1 MLRAFLNERAQ
12 ITFNVAGFAT
22 LYPSLASASWRMQI
36 RPSPGSPTL
45 YFDFEVSG
53 EATYSATPIASIE
66 FQASTSA
73 IAAIPPGRW
82 AYDFGFVLPSAD
94 FERAGGGFVVFL
106 PGVTEAGVTG
116 SPSPP
121 SGSDDTWLPIGDSAP
136 DFLSTAAAAA
146 ASANAAAASAAAAEA
161 AEAGVSADA
170 TAAANSAAA
179 AAGSAA
185 AAANSAGAA
194 VTSATSAASS
204 ASAASTFSAA
214 AAVSASAAAA
224 SAAEFGVTSL
234 AALAAI
240 TPSVGQGVNLI
251 AGGRS
256 GLFTWDPANLSSQV
270 TNDPGQGVY
279 VAPPTIIVV
288 SGTLSPNVTGNYTQA
303 GAFNGNPYYTNGTYF
318 LWYYFPSIGF
328 WVISTAPGTNTPS
341 FFVQS
346 KTALPPNGNYA
357 PQGGYTGTAV
367 VAGGSVLSGTLGA
380 WVRQSSGPTDDAF
393 FGSVGDGVLTPATGT
408 ILLPTNPTAGQ
419 TVTVGTTVLTAVAS
433 GATGNQFNIGGT
445 APITV
450 ASLLTLLQASTDGQ
464 ISQCLYAL
472 DASVLTTIHVT
483 YNMASPNDGGLG
495 NSFVMSTTVTGG
507 TAAALSGGSATGTD
521 NSQALANIGVY
532 GRYITSLNGI
542 GYTRFARPGVYLFSF
557 NNTVGCCW
565 NWGKSKHLLA
575 DTAWFNTD
583 TPGTDW
589 PWFVFTSATHPLG
602 YLIASTAVGA
612 TSVTLLT
619 PSQISNFNVGD
630 YVMESSLCVQPNGF
644 PGNTQNFEFNTV
656 TAINSATGLITLS
669 KPLKYAHLSTYPDGI
684 QAGSEACGAAR
695 IWALNCVPSP
705 TTPALTA
712 IPVPVV
718 RFDSEVEI
726 IGPIKVFYG
735 QRSGSQVPYLTVNAR
750 SWKTYKW
757 NGPAFSLS
765 RVERAKHEF
774 DTYLTATVI
783 DKQVGPVEYDNC
795 NFIGLFSPQNP
806 TEFVTARYCSFP
818 GGLQSGPIKQLL
830 VEQCEINSL
839 ALGGNILGY
848 SRKQSFINNRI
859 YNISGAHYAVDGL
872 GPLASV
878 DGTNISYSN
887 VSGYTVI
894 RGLLSA
900 NQFLSALPGSQVFF
914 GTAGINFGGDIAV
927 GTVLATDQDATYS
940 YIHTDFPF
948 ASLPAANVCQLV
960 QLYDIEFRGNTGCD
974 LARLFSDAC
983 EGGSIVAG
991 VSNPRYF
998 ERQRLL
1004 FDNNSAPSAS
1014 SINSS
1019 AGVLVGV
1026 YANVRKAGTGTCGV
1040 KLSWASIVNS
1050 TTLAIAS
1057 FPGLTINIDG
1067 SQKGIRNITQFVWAG
1082 NAGADAITVNGGSTL
1097 SQLPTDSVGGFS
1109 IVQLAMS
1116 YTYTTGSGLAPIIEI
1131 ILQFDCG
1138 MFRKIIDFAGSGTTA
1153 LVNTTGP
1160 CQP

>member
-1 MLRAFLNERAQ
+1 MSSLLDRIRSKLPQRSQPEPGGLPTPAPHPRPFNRRHAFLLGLAPLLGSTIARAFPNAPPWQTGYMYVNAGTTVNTTVPDPTPYSLNNLNIIPAGNITTWNINLPVNPFDTQ
-12 ITFNVAGFAT
+12 IITITQGTFTVGTLNVIPPAGTTISSVGFGSYQF
-22 LYPSLASASWRMQI
+22 LSQRSAWVPIQSM
-36 RPSPGSPTL
+36 
-45 YFDFEVSG
+45 VSG
-53 EATYSATPIASIE
+53 A
-66 FQASTSA
+66 
-73 IAAIPPGRW
+73 PG
-82 AYDFGFVLPSAD
+82 LPSM
-94 FERAGGGFVVFL
+94 
-106 PGVTEAGVTG
+106 PTTPTVTT
-116 SPSPP
+116 
-121 SGSDDTWLPIGDSAP
+121 
-136 DFLSTAAAAA
+136 
-146 ASANAAAASAAAAEA
+146 
-161 AEAGVSADA
+161 
-170 TAAANSAAA
+170 
-179 AAGSAA
+179 
-185 AAANSAGAA
+185 
-194 VTSATSAASS
+194 
-204 ASAASTFSAA
+204 
-214 AAVSASAAAA
+214 
-224 SAAEFGVTSL
+224 L
-234 AALAAI
+234 AALA
-240 TPSVGQGVNLI
+240 PSIGQIFLTDPIRGGVFIFN
-251 AGGRS
+251 S
-256 GLFTWDPANLSSQV
+256 ANLSTQV
-270 TNDPGQGVY
+270 ANDPGQGIY
-279 VAPPTIIVV
+279 VSSNAVV
-288 SGTLSPNVTGNYTQA
+288 TVAGTTSPDVTGTFTQA
-303 GAFNGNPYYTNGTYF
+303 GTFNSHPYYVNGGQF
-318 LWYYFPSIGF
+318 LWFYFPSIGF
-328 WVISTAPGTNTPS
+328 WVISSALGANTNA

-346 KTALPPNGNYA
+346 NTALPPSGNYA
-357 PQGGYTGTAV
+357 SQGTYTGTAV
-367 VAGGSVLSGTLGA
+367 VTVTSTTGA
-380 WVRQSSGPTDDAF
+380 WVRQFTGPTDDAF
-393 FGSVGDGVLTPATGT
+393 FGSIGDGILTPATGT

-419 TVTVGTTVLTAVAS
+419 TVTIGTTVLTAVAS

-445 APITV
+445 AAITV

-495 NSFVMSTTVTGG
+495 NGFAMATTVTGG
-507 TAAALSGGSATGTD
+507 STAALSGGSATGTD
-521 NSQALANIGVY
+521 NSQSLANIGVY
-532 GRYITSLNGI
+532 GRYIASLNNV
-542 GYTRFARPGVYLFSF
+542 GYTRFARPGIYLFSF
-557 NNTVGCCW
+557 TNTVGCCW

-575 DTAWFNTD
+575 DTAWYNTD

-589 PWFVFTSATHPLG
+589 PWFVFTSTTHPLG
-602 YLIASTAVGA
+602 YLIAST
-612 TSVTLLT
+612 TINTNTVTLLT

-644 PGNTQNFEFNTV
+644 PSNTQNFEFNTV
-656 TAINSATGLITLS
+656 TALNPATGLITLS

-684 QAGSEACGAAR
+684 QSGSEACGAAR

-705 TTPALTA
+705 TTPALTT
-712 IPVPVV
+712 IPVSVV
-718 RFDSEVEI
+718 RFDCEVEI

-757 NGPAFSLS
+757 IGPGFSLS
-765 RVERAKHEF
+765 RVERAEQKF

-783 DKQVGPVEYDNC
+783 DKQVGLVEYDNC
-795 NFIGLFSPQNP
+795 NFIGIFSPQNP
-806 TEFVTARYCSFP
+806 TEFVTARHCSFP
-818 GGLQSGPIKQLL
+818 GGFQSGPIKQLL
-830 VEQCEINSL
+830 VELCEINSL

-872 GPLASV
+872 GTLASV
-878 DGTNISYSN
+878 DGTNISYLN
-887 VSGYTVI
+887 VSGYTTI

-914 GTAGINFGGDIAV
+914 GTTGINFGGDAAV
-927 GTVLATDQDATYS
+927 GTVLATDQDSTYS

-948 ASLPAANVCQLV
+948 VSLPAANVAQLV
-960 QLYDIEFRGNTGCD
+960 QLYDIDFRGNTGCD

-1019 AGVLVGV
+1019 AGTLVGV
-1026 YANVRKAGTGTCGV
+1026 YANVRKTGTGTCGV

-1050 TTLAIAS
+1050 TTLAIAT

-1067 SQKGIRNITQFVWAG
+1067 SIKGIRNITQFAWAG
-1082 NAGADAITVNGGSTL
+1082 SAGADAITVNGGSTL

-1116 YTYTTGSGLAPIIEI
+1116 YTYTTGSGLAPIIDI

-1138 MFRKIIDFAGSGTTA
+1138 MFRRIIDFAGSGATA

-1160 CQP
+1160 SQP